1 MIITDIKLENFG
13 GHALLDCKDIN
24 AQVVGI
30 VGPNGQGKSTLLAG
44 IKWGVSGKLKNTAD
58 TYMRHGGVHGPAN
71 LELAFQKN
79 GEGGEI
85 KRRINKSG
93 QTRALKWGPDE
104 KPKTSSAEV
113 DAIMGDILGADKR
126 SVIECVF
133 VPQGGLQDL
142 LFEDP
147 ATREKQFQRMIG
159 CAHFETVA
167 NNAKTI
173 AAQLKQDYSDVT
185 AQIEAAHLEVQELA
199 GRRDA
204 LERTVGPDQT
214 ARLAEGAALR
224 VDLLRLSKAQGVA
237 EMRSQEFQAL
247 LRSHAAF
254 GGTPQAVLTAIQ
266 TRLGEFNYTVSS
278 TRQVLTIGQ
287 DAMRA
292 FQELQQLVTQYQGAL
307 NALAGA
313 TQRMQGLEDCSVA
326 LQQTRNDWTAARD
339 ALQAAQTAAAIRQR
353 LKEVQEATAKAE
365 ADLFS
370 VQSHPLNAEKLAQM
384 EVDVQS
390 AEQDAELQMLRVRIP
405 VLQGLAKVG
414 GDVAGHCPVCESE
427 FQMNRQVLSE
437 LIATLEQKLQGK
449 IKHITTL
456 QNCLKVGR
464 AERVSHLQNI
474 AGLESKVRELQGE
487 HGRLSVQV
495 EAHKDVPQDLTA
507 HQTRM
512 AALLVEGQR
521 LNALQEAYNTANGGL
536 KEAQAAVTLWVS
548 HPRAQE
554 IGAWTAHLQTDPQAM
569 QAAYQGMNEQAA
581 LALAEFEQAQTKQRA
596 LAAELQ
602 VLLKAQA
609 DDEAARAELTDALVN
624 QPKTTIDI
632 SNLDQQMAELQVLQS
647 ARLEAL
653 ARLDEVLGN
662 IRSRQTTLERLAAV
676 QAKNQKIEQ
685 GIKDM
690 EELGAAFSREGI
702 ARKYLD
708 DVFGD
713 VLEACTGQL
722 LTFGTDFRIRKA
734 EGILAF
740 EFRRHGDPE
749 GFWMPQSLMSGGQKV
764 RMAIAFL
771 MALQQ
776 VVLPDVG
783 LLVLDE
789 PTTHLDAEGREG
801 LRDLLMA
808 LPAILKNRE
817 AQVWVCDHSPDI
829 RPAFQRCIDL
839 TPKEVMA

>member
-133 VPQGGLQDL
+133 VPQGGLQEL

-247 LRSHAAF
+247 LRSHAAL
-254 GGTPQAVLTAIQ
+254 GGTPQAVL
-266 TRLGEFNYTVSS
+266 
-278 TRQVLTIGQ
+278 
-287 DAMRA
+287 DAMWSKQNELNLEVTAATQRLTA
-292 FQELQQLVTQYQGAL
+292 KQQEQQSFQELRQLVQQYQTAQ
-307 NALAGA
+307 ASSSAA
-313 TQRMQGLEDCSVA
+313 EQRMVGLTDQSAA
-326 LQQTRNDWTAARD
+326 LQKARTDWSTARD
-339 ALQAAQTAAAIRQR
+339 ALTTAQTVMTVRQR
-353 LKEVQEATAKAE
+353 HAEVLASLTRAKEELQNMPPPVSEDTLLQLASEVAKAE
-365 ADLFS
+365 ADES
-370 VQSHPLNAEKLAQM
+370 
-384 EVDVQS
+384 
-390 AEQDAELQMLRVRIP
+390 LQILQVRIP
-405 VLQGLAKVG
+405 VLKSLAQTG
-414 GDVAGHCPVCESE
+414 AETAGHCPVCEGQ
-427 FQMNRQVLSE
+427 FQMNREVLADLIRVSE
-437 LIATLEQKLQGK
+437 QTLSQKQAAITLLRRTLNAEQTKRTAHLQDVAVRES
-449 IKHITTL
+449 TVRTL
-456 QNCLKVGR
+456 QNEVDVM
-464 AERVSHLQNI
+464 A
-474 AGLESKVRELQGE
+474 
-487 HGRLSVQV
+487 VQV
-495 EAHKDVPQDLTA
+495 AA
-507 HQTRM
+507 HQSVVVDVVNLQRTID
-512 AALLVEGQR
+512 ALLVEGQR
-521 LNALQEAYNTANGGL
+521 LAGAQEAFNTANGACEQARAVLVSWSTSLRFQEVDAWTKHLSLEPNAMVAASQLKSDEIEQIKRELEGL
-536 KEAQAAVTLWVS
+536 KLSQSTHSGTYL
-548 HPRAQE
+548 
-554 IGAWTAHLQTDPQAM
+554 
-569 QAAYQGMNEQAA
+569 
-581 LALAEFEQAQTKQRA
+581 
-596 LAAELQ
+596 ELQ
-602 VLLKAQA
+602 KAWK
-609 DDEAARAELTDALVN
+609 DDEAARAELTAALAN

-632 SNLDQQMAELQVLQS
+632 SNLDQQMAELQTLQS

-662 IRSRQTTLERLAAV
+662 IRSRQATLERLAAV

-713 VLEACTGQL
+713 VLEACTDQL

-839 TPKEVMA
+839 TPKEVAA